1 MTRALWSGLRAAIE
15 LMRPLHWVKNG
26 FVLTGLLFGHA
37 WNDAAVLAA
46 VLGATAAFC
55 LASSAVYAFNDSMDA
70 EADRRHPRKRLR
82 PVARGAISVQAARV
96 LAGATGV
103 AALGLSALT
112 APGTL
117 PWVGAYLAANAGY
130 SLGLKHVPVLDVFL
144 IAGGFMLRLLAGTL
158 GVGIEPSNWLF
169 ACGLLL
175 TLFLGF
181 AKRRAELDRLAEHA
195 GRHRPVLAAYTPE
208 FLNAAVWL
216 CAGGMLLTYTL
227 YTLAENTAAV
237 HGTTHLVLTLPWVLL
252 GTGRYLF
259 RLHLRGGGG
268 DPALELLGDP
278 VLAIAVLGWLI
289 GVLLL
294 LA

>member
-1 MTRALWSGLRAAIE
+1 MPVSWSHMRAAVE

-37 WNDAAVLAA
+37 WNDAAVLYA

-70 EADRRHPRKRLR
+70 ASDRRHPRKRTR
-82 PVARGAISVQAARV
+82 PVARGALGVRAAR
-96 LAGATGV
+96 AIAAIAGV
-103 AALGLSALT
+103 AALALAAAS
-112 APGTL
+112 APGTVA
-117 PWVGAYLAANAGY
+117 WVLAYLAVNVGY
-130 SLGLKHVPVLDVFL
+130 SLGLRHVPVLDVFL

-158 GVGIEPSNWLF
+158 GVGIAPSPWLF

-181 AKRRAELDRLAEHA
+181 AKRRAELGRLADDA
-195 GRHRPVLAAYTPE
+195 GSHRPVLAAYTPR
-208 FLNAAVWL
+208 FLDAAVWV
-216 CAGGMLLTYTL
+216 CAGGTLLTYTL
-227 YTLAENTAAV
+227 YTLSEHTAAV
-237 HGTTHLVLTLPWVLL
+237 HGTTQLVLTLPWVLL
-252 GTGRYLF
+252 GTFRYLY
-259 RLHLRGGGG
+259 RLHFRGGGG

-278 VLAIAVLGWLI
+278 VLAVATLGWLASVI
-289 GVLLL
+289 ML